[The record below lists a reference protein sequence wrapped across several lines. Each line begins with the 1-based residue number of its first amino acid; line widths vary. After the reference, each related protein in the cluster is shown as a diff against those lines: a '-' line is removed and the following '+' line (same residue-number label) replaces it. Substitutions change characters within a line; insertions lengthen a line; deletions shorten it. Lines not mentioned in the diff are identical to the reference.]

1 MVQTLGERERNR
13 QKERYQMQLVIDI
26 PNSIYANL
34 PKIVNGSIA
43 SKRILDCVKNG
54 TPLPKGHGRLVD
66 ADKLKM
72 ELERGIRAGNYE
84 EGYEKYAHINDMD
97 DCIDAVVYAD
107 TIIEADKESENEY
120 HD

>member
-1 MVQTLGERERNR
+1 
-13 QKERYQMQLVIDI
+13 MQIVIDVPEETYQDI
-26 PNSIYANL
+26 LKNGFIYDEDNEVVTHA
-34 PKIVNGSIA
+34 I
-43 SKRILDCVKNG
+43 KNG

-107 TIIEADKESENEY
+107 TIIEADTEVQDATCN
-120 HD
+120 